1 MRATKGPGYQ
11 LGTPAMPWPTVIN
24 SHIIIGAVFSDSRRN
39 PVIRRLLEMRWE
51 EPGHASIEGPETP
64 ERAVIQASI
73 SQGSGVGNLKC
84 RSPAGGQFPLPQAFV
99 VRLFQVKKRIL
110 VAFKIAAP

>member
-51 EPGHASIEGPETP
+51 EPGLASIEGPETP

-73 SQGSGVGNLKC
+73 SQGSEAGNLKC
-84 RSPAGGQFPLPQAFV
+84 RPAG
-99 VRLFQVKKRIL
+99 
-110 VAFKIAAP
+110 

>member
-1 MRATKGPGYQ
+1 
-11 LGTPAMPWPTVIN
+11 MPWPTVIN

-51 EPGHASIEGPETP
+51 EPGLASIEGRETP

-73 SQGSGVGNLKC
+73 SQGSGAGNLKC
-84 RSPAGGQFPLPQAFV
+84 RPAAEGQVVIPQAS
-99 VRLFQVKKRIL
+99 
-110 VAFKIAAP
+110 VARPF